1 MTVSKTKIKAEQAKL
16 FPYHNKLQIFSD
28 FLVYDNIVLVSHFN
42 MLSICDL
49 NARISKLKSWRHLS
63 PPMTDVSAEDRDT
76 FNNYESRR
84 DPFRSCNLNIRMIK
98 MREQKGSTIPRIMV
112 LVWNNIIRMLAR
124 DSQMKWQYD

>member
-49 NARISKLKSWRHLS
+49 NAKISKQKSWRHLS
-63 PPMTDVSAEDRDT
+63 PPMTDVNAEDRDT
-76 FNNYESRR
+76 FNNFESRR
-84 DPFRSCNLNIRMIK
+84 DPFRSSNLNIRMIK

-112 LVWNNIIRMLAR
+112 LVYNNVIRMLAR